1 MSQRRRIETFN
12 LWISPK
18 QLFLEAP
25 NSQGALPTLSIS
37 REASSPSVGVINHGG
52 IPSTATKRTIHG
64 VLGIIEMPLAYYL
77 LVCEYFLAAAAGD
90 SLTKF
95 L

>member
-37 REASSPSVGVINHGG
+37 RVASSPTVGVINHGA

-77 LVCEYFLAAAAGD
+77 LVSE
-90 SLTKF
+90 
-95 L
+95 